1 MKLLY
6 FVFILLL
13 LGCSKETKQQTHGL
27 QVQKTVDLPVFE
39 LYGELLPSDYLNDAN
54 PITEKYGFKV
64 KRVAGC
70 DVNFVLKNSVHR
82 NNKNSVEKMNVKYG
96 ADWQEKFEKETGLK
110 LLIILD

>member
-1 MKLLY
+1 MKWLY

-13 LGCSKETKQQTHGL
+13 FSCSNEKKQQTHSP
-27 QVQKTVDLPVFE
+27 QVQKTVELPVFE

-70 DVNFVLKNSVHR
+70 EVDFGLRNSVHR
-82 NNKNSVEKMNVKYG
+82 NNKKAVEKMVAKFG

-110 LLIILD
+110 VLVILD